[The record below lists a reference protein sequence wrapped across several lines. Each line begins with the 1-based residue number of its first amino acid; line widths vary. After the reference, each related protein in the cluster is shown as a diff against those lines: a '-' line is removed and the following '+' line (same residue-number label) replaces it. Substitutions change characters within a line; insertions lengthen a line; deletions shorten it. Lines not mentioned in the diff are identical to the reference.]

1 MKLYYKPG
9 ACSMAARIVLNE
21 ADAPYTAERVDTEA
35 GRTASGAD
43 YRAINP
49 RGYVPALELDDGAV
63 LTENAAILSL
73 LAEMFSEQALRPI
86 DLHGR
91 ARLAECL
98 SFLSCE
104 LHKAFGPFFAGRAL
118 APDERS
124 AAMERLGRQIGH
136 VEGMLSDGRPFLL
149 GEAFTVVDA
158 YGFVILNWTG
168 FIGVSLDPWPYV
180 RAFHARIGGRPSVVL
195 ALKQEGLAA

>member
-21 ADAPYTAERVDTEA
+21 AGAPYTAERVDTEA

-43 YRAINP
+43 YRTVNP

-63 LTENAAILSL
+63 MTENAAILSL
-73 LAEMFSEQALRPI
+73 LAEMFSGQGLLPN
-86 DLHGR
+86 DLYGR

-98 SFLSCE
+98 GFLSSE
-104 LHKAFGPFFAGRAL
+104 LHKAFGPFFRTKAL
-118 APDERS
+118 APDERVE
-124 AAMERLGRQIGH
+124 AFIRLARQIGH

-149 GEAFTVVDA
+149 GEEFTVADA

-168 FIGVSLDPWPYV
+168 FIGVAPDAWPFV
-180 RAFHARIGGRPSVVL
+180 QAFHARIGARPAVML
-195 ALKQEGLAA
+195 ALKQEGLAT